1 MLAQSAA
8 EKTGVNSALGIAP
21 KTQDFVTQAAQS
33 DMLEI
38 ETSKLAQANGN
49 ASIKGFAD
57 QMVTDHTKTSAE
69 LKALVG
75 DNKISATLPTALDK
89 AHQDKLDKLKKLQG
103 ADFVKEYKSMQVS
116 AQAADAVSLF
126 ERYGQGGGQ
135 SSAEGVGGQDA
146 AGAAASPADG
156 AGSGEEVV
164 TGSPKP
170 ASGLPP
176 EREYERLHP
185 GAGGSPSQQ
194 ERTRP
199 TRPPPATMAVRRFP
213 AARTRI

>member
-1 MLAQSAA
+1 MKRFLLATVFVLAAYPVLAQSAS

-38 ETSKLAQANGN
+38 AVSKLAQANGN
-49 ASIKGFAD
+49 PSIKGFAD

-75 DNKISATLPTALDK
+75 DNKIAATLPTALDK

-116 AQAADAVSLF
+116 AHKDAVSLF
-126 ERYGQGGGQ
+126 ERYGQGGDNASLKAWAAKTLPALQ
-135 SSAEGVGGQDA
+135 HHLNMAQDMEKK
-146 AGAAASPADG
+146 S
-156 AGSGEEVV
+156 
-164 TGSPKP
+164 
-170 ASGLPP
+170 
-176 EREYERLHP
+176 
-185 GAGGSPSQQ
+185 
-194 ERTRP
+194 
-199 TRPPPATMAVRRFP
+199 
-213 AARTRI
+213 

>member
-1 MLAQSAA
+1 MPSRLRPAAASRTPELFQTPLHPEEIVMKKFLLATVFVLTAYPVLAQSAG

-38 ETSKLAQANGN
+38 EAGKLAQANGN

-57 QMVTDHTKTSAE
+57 QMVKDHTKTSSE

-75 DNKISATLPTALDK
+75 DNKISVTLPTALDK

-116 AQAADAVSLF
+116 AHKDAVSLF
-126 ERYGQGGGQ
+126 ERYGQGGDNTPLKAWAAKTLPALQ
-135 SSAEGVGGQDA
+135 HHLQMAQDMEKK
-146 AGAAASPADG
+146 S
-156 AGSGEEVV
+156 
-164 TGSPKP
+164 
-170 ASGLPP
+170 
-176 EREYERLHP
+176 
-185 GAGGSPSQQ
+185 
-194 ERTRP
+194 
-199 TRPPPATMAVRRFP
+199 
-213 AARTRI
+213 